1 MLSMCVR
8 YVALLFFLS
17 TLVWGVQ
24 VHAATIDS
32 QTDDSAQATRPPTE
46 SSYLRLGRFY
56 LAVGYLPSRNFSLAG
71 VRFRVNTSGGGNYVC
86 PRGDIIRYHNTSRP
100 VLWSSGVLVGTIVPI
115 ATTTPDAYGN
125 CDYTARDRYGKP
137 IPVSKLNYYV
147 FFMSVGDSTT
157 KWVSMSGKS
166 YVEPASPHFGYRD
179 AFMDSYVW
187 GASGLE
193 KPYFEMFDTAP
204 PPVIPPDPCAV
215 PGTCA
220 SNVLF
225 LPGIEASRLYEDLPC
240 ASGVCETKLW
250 EPGGDTNAARLAH
263 DASGASVDTGI
274 YTKKNDIIDNAYIP
288 LKGNVYKSFIE
299 QMNALV
305 ATSTINAW
313 EAIPYDWRLTPD
325 QILDKGAE
333 VAPGKISYLV
343 ATSSPYI
350 IQELKRLAATS
361 KTKKVTIIA
370 HSNGGLVT
378 KRLIEKLGVDAATLV
393 DKVIFV
399 AVPQAGTPQAI
410 GALLHGYDQ
419 GLPASF
425 MSYGLSDG
433 MARTLAK
440 NMPMT
445 YNLLPSKTYFTQVDD
460 AVATFTNEPLLA
472 PFRARY
478 GDLIHSQDRLHT
490 FIADSW
496 RLASST
502 TEGLNYPSVG
512 NESLLTNAET
522 LHTSLDAWAPPTGI
536 PLYEIAGWGE
546 KTLAGIDYYQGV
558 AMHCDQFSGKL
569 SRCTSSPKV
578 EYRPRI
584 VLDGDGTVVTPS
596 ALWTT
601 GAKRYWVDLKTYNGF
616 FGITKHASILEVP
629 QLRTFIKNLLTNND
643 NASLPQYVSTS
654 TPVNLHPNPNTEL
667 HFTLHSPLTLNLYDD
682 QGRHT
687 GISTTTGELEEDIP
701 ESRYMRFGEVQF
713 ISVPTSLNT
722 RLVMNGYAEGSFTL
736 DAEEVQGEV
745 VVASTTFAG
754 IPSTSS
760 AIAVM
765 DIPSGG
771 LANAGPLTIDENG
784 DGKIDITLAP
794 KPGATVTL
802 DITPPVTSFSAT
814 GAVGLHEWYTS
825 NVTATLTATDTEST
839 IASTTHSFDNGATWN
854 TYSAPFIITKEGSTT
869 ILYHSIDTAGNIESI
884 ASTTIKID
892 KTAPEATLSFSTTTK
907 MLAVT
912 GVDALSPVNVS
923 ASTTFPEFKLKKKKE
938 NREQKGIATTTA
950 TLTDDAGNTTVLTY
964 TQKPSDSKQRE
975 TATIA
980 SVSYNGIVFS
990 FIPTKLQYKWKIN
1003 KKGKYT
1009 MFVAY
1014 LKTASSTVE
1023 AHYRPK
1029 KNVTV
1034 IMTKPVE
1041 LDDRDEDDDAE
1052 TRPAR
1057 TKLPGLV
1064 IPGLQTEKGSVKVI
1078 Y

>member
-1 MLSMCVR
+1 MRVR
-8 YVALLFFLS
+8 HVAFFLLTTALS
-17 TLVWGVQ
+17 WSVLPLVASATPSIISQYSSVTQPYATFYGSNLPLNDPRYLVATGTMSSLVIPLAYYRAFSATDTFSFKLINYYYGQTLDCQTQAKTADEWGMTRIPKDPYAPMV
-24 VHAATIDS
+24 TIGPFVGT
-32 QTDDSAQATRPPTE
+32 QCNISAGAELFGGGP
-46 SSYLRLGRFY
+46 LGRVLFA
-56 LAVGYLPSRNFSLAG
+56 LRNGTTDGYLGIMGTNAQRNFTVYGA
-71 VRFRVNTSGGGNYVC
+71 
-86 PRGDIIRYHNTSRP
+86 DI
-100 VLWSSGVLVGTIVPI
+100 
-115 ATTTPDAYGN
+115 
-125 CDYTARDRYGKP
+125 
-137 IPVSKLNYYV
+137 
-147 FFMSVGDSTT
+147 
-157 KWVSMSGKS
+157 
-166 YVEPASPHFGYRD
+166 
-179 AFMDSYVW
+179 
-187 GASGLE
+187 
-193 KPYFEMFDTAP
+193 P
-204 PPVIPPDPCAV
+204 PPPPPDPCAV

-250 EPGGDTNAARLAH
+250 EPSGDTNAARLAH
-263 DASGASVDTGI
+263 DASGASVNTGV
-274 YTKKNDIIDNAYIP
+274 YVKKSGIIDNAYIP

-299 QMNALV
+299 QMNSLV

-350 IQELKRLAATS
+350 IQTLKRLAATS

-378 KRLIEKLGVDAATLV
+378 KRLIEKLGPDAAKLV

-490 FIADSW
+490 FIADPW

-512 NESLLTNAET
+512 NEPLLTAAET
-522 LHTSLDAWAPPTGI
+522 LHTALDAWNPPAGI
-536 PLYEIAGWGE
+536 SLYEIAGWGE

-558 AMHCDQFSGKL
+558 ATDCKQFSGTL

-578 EYRPRI
+578 EYRPRL

-601 GAKRYWVDLKTYNGF
+601 GAKRYWVDLKTYNKGF
-616 FGITKHASILEVP
+616 TFDRDHASILEVP
-629 QLRTFIKNLLTNND
+629 QLRTFLQNIITNTE
-643 NASLPQYVSTS
+643 NAALPAFLSTS
-654 TPVNLHPNPNTEL
+654 TPINTKPGTEL

-701 ESRYMRFGEVQF
+701 ESRYMKFGEVQF

-722 RLVMNGYAEGSFTL
+722 RLVMTGYAEGSFSL
-736 DAEEVQGEV
+736 DAEEVSGGA

-754 IPSTSS
+754 IPSTAS
-760 AIAVM
+760 AVVMM
-765 DIPSGG
+765 DIPAGG
-771 LANAGPLTIDENG
+771 LASVGPLTVDENG
-784 DGKIDITLAP
+784 DGTTDFTLAP
-794 KPGATVTL
+794 KVGDTVTF
-802 DITPPVTSFSAT
+802 DITPPE
-814 GAVGLHEWYTS
+814 LR
-825 NVTATLTATDTEST
+825 
-839 IASTTHSFDNGATWN
+839 
-854 TYSAPFIITKEGSTT
+854 IT
-869 ILYHSIDTAGNIESI
+869 
-884 ASTTIKID
+884 
-892 KTAPEATLSFSTTTK
+892 FSTTTK
-907 MLAVT
+907 AVAYIGT
-912 GVDALSPVNVS
+912 DDSGTVTVS
-923 ASTTFPEFKLKKKKE
+923 ATTSYPAFKKSQKE
-938 NREQKGIATTTA
+938 KEKDKNKEKEHRGIATTTVTVSDETGNA
-950 TLTDDAGNTTVLTY
+950 TALAY
-964 TQKPSDSKQRE
+964 TKKLPEPERRD
-975 TATIA
+975 TATVV
-980 SVSYNGIVFS
+980 SMSYNGEVTSLNKTTF
-990 FIPTKLQYKWKIN
+990 QYKWKTN
-1003 KKGKYT
+1003 KKGEYT
-1009 MFVAY
+1009 MFAAY
-1014 LKTASSTVE
+1014 LKTASTSVE